1 MEYNRWWQMVEECD
15 TRTFIFPEVL
25 RAMDR
30 SKVINVELVGEGG
43 KVLYEMPDFQRVS
56 VHTAYE
62 YFRWNVTNPMVKYR
76 AW

>member
-1 MEYNRWWQMVEECD
+1 
-15 TRTFIFPEVL
+15 
-25 RAMDR
+25 MDR